1 VTACPICRIEYE
13 DDRLRFCSRCGS
25 DIRSRPTPDGSDA
38 WIGQVIDGRYR
49 VQTRIGT
56 GGMGAVYRV
65 EHVRMGKIAAM
76 KVLHRELAGDEQVRK
91 RFQREVE
98 AVSRLNHPNI
108 VQTFDFGY
116 WEGLLYLIM
125 EYVKGEDLGT
135 MVKREGPMPAP
146 RALALGIQVCSALD
160 EAHHVGVVHRD
171 LKPENV
177 VCVRR
182 RDEEHA
188 KVLDFGLAKL
198 RERPE
203 LGEITGAGHLVG
215 TPYFM
220 SPEQVRSEPID
231 HRTDIYSL
239 GATLYRV
246 LTGCFPFE
254 GNSPM
259 GIMSK
264 HLTDRLVPPS
274 ERAPTVRLTN
284 EIDRVVMRAM
294 ARKRDDRYASAAE
307 LRHDLEALLG
317 IASGERVQVSALRA
331 PVREEVLPLEALG
344 SDSGDAGLRLERGDI
359 DAFERRQ
366 RWRRAT
372 SLAVAMILLGG
383 VGLAAWATFRFLRPR
398 PATVE
403 KEPNDVPS
411 LATMLPQGKPVS
423 GYVGSSRTSGE
434 PDFDFYR
441 ISPGPGTRSV
451 TAKLTGVPDVDL
463 VLELYDDTGHLLGR
477 ADEGRAGKDESLGPV
492 AIGQGEAFVRV
503 HPVWSAGAGEA
514 PAAASTTP
522 YELTVEWGPPRLDV
536 ELEPND
542 TPLTANKIEKEGTV
556 TGHLSSPED
565 QDWFLIK
572 VPPGMHVVGELAG
585 IEGVDTIVLVGEQK
599 KKIDAAPPGDDES
612 FEASPG
618 KDGLV
623 VVGVAEQPPKKG
635 SKRAAVKPDRTEPY
649 KLRVKFRADR

>member
-13 DDRLRFCSRCGS
+13 DDRLRYCSRCGS
-25 DIRSRPTPDGSDA
+25 DIRARPSPEGADG

-49 VQTRIGT
+49 VQARIGT

-76 KVLHRELAGDEQVRK
+76 KVLHRELAGDEQVMK

-98 AVSRLNHPNI
+98 VVSRLNHPNI

-116 WEGLLYLIM
+116 WQGLLYLIM
-125 EYVKGEDLGT
+125 ELVKGDDLGAI
-135 MVKREGPMPAP
+135 VKRDGPVPTP
-146 RALALGIQVCSALD
+146 RALALAVQVCSALD
-160 EAHHVGVVHRD
+160 EAHHLGVVHRD

-220 SPEQVRSEPID
+220 SPEQVRSEAVD
-231 HRTDIYSL
+231 QRTDIYSL

-264 HLTDRLVPPS
+264 HLTERLIPLAERVPHLRIAA
-274 ERAPTVRLTN
+274 EV
-284 EIDRVVMRAM
+284 DRVVMRAM
-294 ARKRDDRYASAAE
+294 ARKRDDRYASAADM
-307 LRHDLEALLG
+307 RHDLESVLG
-317 IASGERVQVSALRA
+317 VASGERLPVSALRPLEPA
-331 PVREEVLPLEALG
+331 MDEVLPLEELAA
-344 SDSGDAGLRLERGDI
+344 DSGDAGIRLEREDI
-359 DAFERRQ
+359 DAFERQQ
-366 RWRRAT
+366 RWRRVA
-372 SLAVAMILLGG
+372 SLMVALVLLGG
-383 VGLAAWATFRFLRPR
+383 LGLAAWATVRFLRPR
-398 PATVE
+398 AVTVE

-411 LATMLPQGKPVS
+411 LATTMPQGRPVS
-423 GYVGSSRTSGE
+423 GHVGPPRAGGE
-434 PDFDFYR
+434 PDFDYYR
-441 ISPGPGTRSV
+441 IPAGTGTRAV
-451 TAKLTGVPDVDL
+451 TATVTGVPGVDL
-463 VLELYDDTGHLLGR
+463 VLELYDDSGQRLAR
-477 ADEGRAGKDESLGPV
+477 ADNAGAGKDESLGPV
-492 AIGQGEAFVRV
+492 AVGQGEAFVRV
-503 HPVWSAGAGEA
+503 RPVWNAGEP
-514 PAAASTTP
+514 PAAASPTA
-522 YELTVEWGPPRLDV
+522 YELTAEWGTPRPDV

-542 TPLTANKIEKEGTV
+542 TPLTANKIAREGTS
-556 TGHLSSPED
+556 TGHLGSAED
-565 QDWFLIK
+565 EDWFVIK
-572 VPPGMHVVGELAG
+572 VPPDMHVEGKVTG
-585 IEGVDTIVLVGEQK
+585 IDGIDIAVLVGEHRK
-599 KKIDAAPPGDDES
+599 RIDTAGPGDDES
-612 FEASPG
+612 FDASPG

-623 VVGVAEQPPKKG
+623 LVGIAQQPPRK
-635 SKRAAVKPDRTEPY
+635 SAKRPATQPDRNDPY
-649 KLRVKFRADR
+649 HLKVKFRP